1 MSGIYIVGALL
12 GTFGFTY
19 ALDKVVSDKKLFGG
33 STPLTISKEWQEE
46 TEKKLQAW
54 PRTAASPVVMNPI
67 SRQNFIVK
75 STSK

>member
-1 MSGIYIVGALL
+1 MSGIYIVGAVL
-12 GTFGFTY
+12 GTFGLTY
-19 ALDKVVSDKKLFGG
+19 VLDKVVSDKKLFGG
-33 STPLTISKEWQEE
+33 NTPVTISKEWQEE

-54 PRTAASPVVMNPI
+54 PRTAASPVVINPI